1 MPVAAAVTKI
11 EDDRVRIDVTVPEDE
26 VRKQFDRTVK
36 EVSGRMRLPGFRPGK
51 VPANVVVQRV
61 GREGIFAQ
69 MLDRA
74 LNDWYREALITA
86 AVDPIGEPEVDL
98 GDADEKGV
106 AFAVTLQVPPTPVLG
121 QYKGLEVVRDP
132 EEVPEG
138 AVQEEIARVREQ
150 GARLEDT
157 DRAAAEGDHLLIDYE
172 ATADGQPIKGA
183 STRGQLIELGAD
195 RILPAFTEAL
205 VGATAGETTT
215 FPVEY
220 PEDDTRDEIKGKTI
234 EYVVTVQKV
243 QEKVLPE
250 VDDALAESVGFAS
263 AAEMTKEIEERL
275 TTATERMVE
284 ERYRRRAI
292 DAAVAASTFDVPEVM
307 VERRIDLILYDT
319 SQQLPQGVAM
329 EQFLSSQGQ
338 TVEDARNSLR
348 IDAELSIRRE
358 LVVKTIADAEGI
370 TLSDDEVEARVRLDA
385 ADAGRDPDELLKALR
400 HAGGWESLRQDL
412 RVERAVDLVLK
423 SAVSITPEEGEKREK
438 AAEAKA
444 AETKPAAAK
453 KAATKEPAANKAAE
467 KKPAAKKAGADMP
480 AAEKKLA
487 AEKKPAGK
495 KPAAKEPAAEK
506 KPTGKKAAAKEPA
519 VEKKSAASKS
529 TTSISATSA
538 AKGGG
543 PGAAKKTAAAKSAAK
558 KATKKKRS
566 E

>member
-172 ATADGQPIKGA
+172 ATADGQPIEGA

-195 RILPAFTEAL
+195 RILSAFTEAL

-263 AAEMTKEIEERL
+263 AAEMKKEIEERL
-275 TTATERMVE
+275 TSATERMVE
-284 ERYRRRAI
+284 ERYRRRVI

-307 VERRIDLILYDT
+307 VERRIDSILHDT
-319 SQQLPQGVAM
+319 SHQLPQGVTM
-329 EQFLSSQGQ
+329 EQFLASQGQ

-358 LVVKTIADAEGI
+358 LVVETIADAEGI

-400 HAGGWESLRQDL
+400 HAGGWESLRKDL

-453 KAATKEPAANKAAE
+453 KAAAKEPAANK
-467 KKPAAKKAGADMP
+467 GADMP
-480 AAEKKLA
+480 AAEK
-487 AEKKPAGK
+487 
-495 KPAAKEPAAEK
+495 EPAVEK
-506 KPTGKKAAAKEPA
+506 QPAGKKAAAKEPA
-519 VEKKSAASKS
+519 VEKQPAGKKAAAKEPAVKKKSAASKS

-543 PGAAKKTAAAKSAAK
+543 TGAAKKTAAAKSAAK
-558 KATKKKRS
+558 KATKEKRS

>member
-51 VPANVVVQRV
+51 VPASVVVKRV

-86 AVDPIGEPEVDL
+86 AVNPIGEPEVDL

-172 ATADGQPIKGA
+172 ATADGQPIEGA
-183 STRGQLIELGAD
+183 STRGHLIELGAD

-205 VGATAGETTT
+205 VGTTAGETTT

-220 PEDDTRDEIKGKTI
+220 PEDDARDEIKGKTI

-292 DAAVAASTFDVPEVM
+292 DAAVAASTFNVPEVM
-307 VERRIDLILYDT
+307 VQRRIDAILHDT
-319 SQQLPQGVAM
+319 SHQLPQGVTM
-329 EQFLSSQGQ
+329 EQFLASQGQ

-358 LVVKTIADAEGI
+358 LVVETIADAEGI
-370 TLSDDEVEARVRLDA
+370 TLSDDEVEARVRIDA

-400 HAGGWESLRQDL
+400 HSGGWESLRQDL

-423 SAVSITPEEGEKREK
+423 SAVAITPEEGEKREK

-444 AETKPAAAK
+444 AETKAAETKPAAAK
-453 KAATKEPAANKAAE
+453 KAATKEPAA
-467 KKPAAKKAGADMP
+467 
-480 AAEKKLA
+480 
-487 AEKKPAGK
+487 EKKPAGK
-495 KPAAKEPAAEK
+495 KKSA
-506 KPTGKKAAAKEPA
+506 GKKAAAKEPA
-519 VEKKSAASKS
+519 AEKKSAASKS

-543 PGAAKKTAAAKSAAK
+543 TGAAKKTAAAKSAAK
-558 KATKKKRS
+558 KVTKKKGS

>member
-51 VPANVVVQRV
+51 VPASVVVQRV

-86 AVDPIGEPEVDL
+86 AVNPIGEPEVDL

-172 ATADGQPIKGA
+172 ATADGQPIEGA
-183 STRGQLIELGAD
+183 STRGHLIELGAD

-205 VGATAGETTT
+205 VGTTAGETTT

-292 DAAVAASTFDVPEVM
+292 DAAVAASTFNVPEVM
-307 VERRIDLILYDT
+307 VQRRIDAILHDT
-319 SQQLPQGVAM
+319 SHQLPQGVTM
-329 EQFLSSQGQ
+329 EQFLASQGQ
-338 TVEDARNSLR
+338 PVEDARNSLR

-358 LVVKTIADAEGI
+358 LVVETIADAEGI
-370 TLSDDEVEARVRLDA
+370 TLSDDEVEARVRIDA

-400 HAGGWESLRQDL
+400 HSGGWESLRQDL

-423 SAVSITPEEGEKREK
+423 SAVAITPEEGEKREQ

-444 AETKPAAAK
+444 AEKKPAVAK
-453 KAATKEPAANKAAE
+453 KAATKEPVANKAAE
-467 KKPAAKKAGADMP
+467 KKPAAKKA
-480 AAEKKLA
+480 
-487 AEKKPAGK
+487 
-495 KPAAKEPAAEK
+495 AAKEPAAEK
-506 KPTGKKAAAKEPA
+506 KPGGKKKSAGKKAAAKEPA
-519 VEKKSAASKS
+519 SEKKSAASKS

-538 AKGGG
+538 AKGAGT
-543 PGAAKKTAAAKSAAK
+543 GAAKKTAAAKSAAK
-558 KATKKKRS
+558 KVTKKKGS